1 LLETANLLEII
12 VVLLAA
18 VVFALAFSRLGLG
31 TLLGYLV
38 AGMVIGPA
46 ALGLVTQAGTISFLG
61 ELGVVFL
68 LFAVGLEMPL
78 ERIRL
83 LIGRSLALGA
93 AQVVVTAALFAVA
106 AIVAGQDAT
115 AALVVGA
122 VIALSSTAI
131 VLKLLADRGALTSQF
146 GRTVFG
152 VLVFQDLAVGPLL
165 VCVLVLGQDQ
175 GAVAPALGLAVVKMV
190 LAAVAIVL
198 LGRVVLQRL
207 FRRVAVVREP
217 EIFAALTIAIVLLA
231 GLAAHAAGL
240 SMAFGAFLAGML
252 LAGTDWR
259 HQVSAEI
266 QPFRGLLLGLFFI
279 SVGMSVD
286 VVAALDMAPQILAAA
301 LAILLGKSLITML
314 LARAFRL
321 PVGQSVHLGIML
333 SQGGEFGFVLIGAAL
348 SVGILAADGGQL
360 LVLAIVLTMMATPS
374 LAILG
379 QRLQRR
385 IERTAAAPAEAIDDS
400 AGPLN
405 DHVVIAGYGR
415 VGAAVARR
423 LRAAG
428 TAFVAIDLDAER
440 VARARQQGLPVYY
453 GDATRP
459 ELLAA
464 AHVETAKTV
473 VVALDDPGAS
483 LRLVAM
489 LRYIFPT
496 LQIHARARDQSHA
509 QELER
514 AGASLAVPELVAT
527 GLRIADAIAAGEA
540 NSGDAGH

>member
-1 LLETANLLEII
+1 MLDTANLLEII

-93 AQVVVTAALFAVA
+93 AQVVVTAALFAAA

-152 VLVFQDLAVGPLL
+152 ILVFQDLAVGPLL

-175 GAVAPALGLAVVKMV
+175 DTVAPALGLAVVKMV

-301 LAILLGKSLITML
+301 LAILLGKSLITIL

-321 PVGQSVHLGIML
+321 PTGQSVHLGIML

-374 LAILG
+374 LAVLG

-385 IERTAAAPAEAIDDS
+385 IDRMAAAPAEAIDDS

-423 LRAAG
+423 LNAAG

-459 ELLAA
+459 DLLAA

-496 LQIHARARDQSHA
+496 LQIHARARDQSHV

-527 GLRIADAIAAGEA
+527 GVRIADAIAAGEA
-540 NSGDAGH
+540 DGGDAGT

>member
-1 LLETANLLEII
+1 MLDTANLLEII

-18 VVFALAFSRLGLG
+18 VVFALAFSRLGLS

-38 AGMVIGPA
+38 AGLAIGPTG
-46 ALGLVTQAGTISFLG
+46 LGLVTQAGTVSFLG

-93 AQVVVTAALFAVA
+93 AQVAVTAGVVFAVCLLL
-106 AIVAGQDAT
+106 GLDAT

-122 VIALSSTAI
+122 VVALSSTAI

-152 VLVFQDLAVGPLL
+152 ILVFQDLCVGPFL
-165 VCVLVLGQDQ
+165 VFVLVLGGGQA
-175 GAVAPALGLAVVKMV
+175 GVLPALALAVAKMV
-190 LAAVAIVL
+190 VAAVAIVL
-198 LGRVVLQRL
+198 LGRIVLQRL
-207 FRRVAVVREP
+207 FHQVAAVREP
-217 EIFAALTIAIVLLA
+217 EIFAALTIAIVLLS

-266 QPFRGLLLGLFFI
+266 QPFRGMLLGLFFI

-286 VVAALDMAPQILAAA
+286 ATAALEQAPTILSVA
-301 LAILLGKSLITML
+301 LAILLAKSLITAL
-314 LARAFRL
+314 LGRAFGL
-321 PVGQSVHLGIML
+321 TAGPSVHLGLML
-333 SQGGEFGFVLIGAAL
+333 AQGGEFGFVLIGAAL
-348 SVGILAADGGQL
+348 TVGVLASDVGQL
-360 LVLAIVLTMMATPS
+360 LVLAIVLTMLATPP
-374 LAILG
+374 LAALG
-379 QRLQRR
+379 RRLQRR
-385 IERTAAAPAEAIDDS
+385 IDRRGAAPAERLADDS
-400 AGPLN
+400 GPLGG
-405 DHVVIAGYGR
+405 HVVIAGYGR

-423 LRAAG
+423 LQARG

-464 AHVETAKTV
+464 AHVEAARTV
-473 VVALDDPGAS
+473 VVALDDPGAA
-483 LRLVAM
+483 LRLVAL

-496 LQIHARARDQSHA
+496 LQIHARAQDQSHGD
-509 QELER
+509 ELER
-514 AGASLAVPELVAT
+514 AGADLAVPELVAT
-527 GLRIADAIAAGEA
+527 GVRIADAIVT
-540 NSGDAGH
+540 GDDDGGVNPG